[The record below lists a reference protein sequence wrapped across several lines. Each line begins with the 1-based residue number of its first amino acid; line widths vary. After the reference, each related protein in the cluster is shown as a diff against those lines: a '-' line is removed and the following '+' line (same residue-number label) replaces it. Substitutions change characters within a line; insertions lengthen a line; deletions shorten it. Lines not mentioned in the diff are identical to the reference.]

1 MKSIFLAGAFLG
13 AIAFGSAVHAR
24 DNVLLIIADDMGVEA
39 LGCYGIGRDTAPT
52 PNIDALCGR
61 GVVFENFW
69 SQSTCS
75 PTRATI
81 LTGRYGFR
89 TGVGGPA
96 GGSNPGIG
104 LSEPSLFKL
113 LTAHAVERYDSAV
126 IGKWHLSDQRNG
138 GDDNPARMGVPH
150 YAGFMRGGLRDYFSW
165 RKVVNGRTELV
176 DRYATTEFVDDALR
190 WLEPRKG
197 KPWFLW
203 LAMTAPHAPF
213 HKPPEELLADEFKGL
228 PDRPPGRDAR
238 EHYKAMINAMDTEI
252 GRLLDGIGER
262 ELAKTNVI
270 FIGDNGSPARVVGA
284 PFTRRTAKDT
294 LYEGGVR
301 VPLVV
306 AGPAVDGGGRASKAL
321 VNSTDLFA
329 TILHMAGVD
338 ARGAVPAETALDSV
352 SFLPVLQSAAAE
364 GSREFVFT
372 DKFGERRRR
381 GFRARNRQGGG
392 AGAGAP
398 GRRATAGGGPRRG
411 RPPSRHGQAI
421 RDDGYKLIRFTDGSE
436 EFYDLRR
443 DPFERHDLTAS
454 GLSGEAAEHRQAL
467 LRHLSRLTASRR

>member
-1 MKSIFLAGAFLG
+1 MKSIFLAGAVLG
-13 AIAFGSAVHAR
+13 AIAFGPAVHAR

-52 PNIDALCGR
+52 PNIDALCRR

-113 LTAHAVERYDSAV
+113 LTAHAEPYDSAV

-165 RKVVNGRTELV
+165 RKVVNGRTEQA

-213 HKPPEELLADEFKGL
+213 QKPPENLLADEFKGL
-228 PDRPPGRDAR
+228 PDRPQGRYAGD
-238 EHYKAMINAMDTEI
+238 HYKAMINAMDTEI
-252 GRLLDGIGER
+252 GRLLDGIGDR

-306 AGPAVDGGGRASKAL
+306 AGPAVTGGGRTSKAL

-338 ARGAVPAETALDSV
+338 ARRAVPADIALDSV
-352 SFLPVLQSAAAE
+352 SFLPVLGSTAAE
-364 GSREFVFT
+364 GSRVFVFT

-381 GFRARNRQGGG
+381 GFRAGNRQGGG
-392 AGAGAP
+392 ARAGAP
-398 GRRATAGGGPRRG
+398 GPRPNAAGGRRGG
-411 RPPSRHGQAI
+411 RPPSKHGQAI
-421 RDDGYKLIRFTDGSE
+421 RDHSYKLIRFTDGSE
-436 EFYDLRR
+436 EFYDLRQ
-443 DPFERHDLTAS
+443 DPFERRNLTAS
-454 GLSGEAAEHRQAL
+454 GMSGEAAKHRQAL
-467 LRHLSRLTASRR
+467 LEHLSRLAASRR

>member
-1 MKSIFLAGAFLG
+1 MKSIFLTGAVLG
-13 AIAFGSAVHAR
+13 AVAFGSAAQAR

-52 PNIDALCGR
+52 PNIDALCRR

-104 LSEPSLFKL
+104 LNEPSLFKL
-113 LTAHAVERYDSAV
+113 LTAHAEPYDSAV

-138 GDDNPARMGVPH
+138 GDDNPAWMGVPH

-213 HKPPEELLADEFKGL
+213 HKPPEELLADRFKSL
-228 PDRPPGRDAR
+228 PDRPQGRYAGD
-238 EHYKAMINAMDTEI
+238 HYKAMINAMDTEI
-252 GRLLDGIGER
+252 GRLLDGIGDR

-306 AGPAVDGGGRASKAL
+306 AGPAVDGGGRTSKAL

-338 ARGAVPAETALDSV
+338 ARGAVPAGIALDSV
-352 SFLPVLQSAAAE
+352 SFLPVLQSTAAE
-364 GSREFVFT
+364 GARAFVFT

-381 GFRARNRQGGG
+381 GFRGGNRQ
-392 AGAGAP
+392 
-398 GRRATAGGGPRRG
+398 GGGPRRG
-411 RPPSRHGQAI
+411 RPPSKHGQAI
-421 RDDGYKLIRFTDGSE
+421 RDHSYKLIRFTDGSE
-436 EFYDLRR
+436 EFYDLRQ
-443 DPFERHDLTAS
+443 DPFERRNLTAS
-454 GLSGEAAEHRQAL
+454 GLSGEAAKHRQAL
-467 LRHLSRLTASRR
+467 LEHLTRLTASP

>member
-1 MKSIFLAGAFLG
+1 MKSIFLAGAVLG

-52 PNIDALCGR
+52 PNIDALCRR
-61 GVVFENFW
+61 GVVFESFW

-89 TGVGGPA
+89 TGVGGPS

-104 LSEPSLFKL
+104 LSEPSIFKL
-113 LTAHAVERYDSAV
+113 LKAHAGERYDSAV

-165 RKVVNGRTELV
+165 QKVVNGRTERV

-203 LAMTAPHAPF
+203 LAMTAPHTPF
-213 HKPPEELLADEFKGL
+213 HRPPEKLLADKFKSL
-228 PDRPPGRDAR
+228 PDRPSGRDASG
-238 EHYKAMINAMDTEI
+238 HYKAMINAMDTEI
-252 GRLLDGIGER
+252 GRLLKGIGDR

-270 FIGDNGSPARVVGA
+270 FIGDNGSPARVAGT

-306 AGPAVDGGGRASKAL
+306 AGPAVNGGGRTSKAL

-329 TILHMAGVD
+329 TILEMAGVD
-338 ARGAVPAETALDSV
+338 ARGSVAAEIVLDSV
-352 SFLPVLQSAAAE
+352 SFLPVLESTAAE
-364 GSREFVFT
+364 GSREFIFS

-381 GFRARNRQGGG
+381 GLRAGNRQGGG
-392 AGAGAP
+392 AQAGARGP
-398 GRRATAGGGPRRG
+398 RANAGDGRRGG
-411 RPPSRHGQAI
+411 RPVSKHGQAI
-421 RDDGYKLIRFTDGSE
+421 RDDSYKLIRFTDGSE

-443 DPFERHDLTAS
+443 DPFERRNLTAS
-454 GLSGEAAEHRQAL
+454 GLSDEAAEHRRAL
-467 LRHLSRLTASRR
+467 LKHLSRLTASR

>member
-1 MKSIFLAGAFLG
+1 MKSIFLAGAVLG

-52 PNIDALCGR
+52 PNIDALCKR
-61 GVVFENFW
+61 GVVFESFW

-89 TGVGGPA
+89 TGVGGPS

-104 LSEPSLFKL
+104 LSEPSIFKL
-113 LTAHAVERYDSAV
+113 LKAHAGERYDSAV

-165 RKVVNGRTELV
+165 QKVVNGRTERV

-203 LAMTAPHAPF
+203 LAMTAPHTPF
-213 HKPPEELLADEFKGL
+213 HKPPEKLLADEFKSL
-228 PDRPPGRDAR
+228 PDRPSGRDASG
-238 EHYKAMINAMDTEI
+238 HYKAMINAMDTEI
-252 GRLLDGIGER
+252 GRLLKGIGDR

-270 FIGDNGSPARVVGA
+270 FIGDNGSPARVAGA

-306 AGPAVDGGGRASKAL
+306 AGPAVNGGGRTSKAL

-329 TILHMAGVD
+329 TILEMAGVD
-338 ARGAVPAETALDSV
+338 ARGAVAAEIVLDSV
-352 SFLPVLQSAAAE
+352 SFLPVLESTAAE
-364 GSREFVFT
+364 GSREFIFS

-381 GFRARNRQGGG
+381 GLRARNRQDGG
-392 AGAGAP
+392 AQAGARGP
-398 GRRATAGGGPRRG
+398 RANAGGGRRG
-411 RPPSRHGQAI
+411 GRPVSKHGQAI
-421 RDDGYKLIRFTDGSE
+421 RDDSYKLIRFTDGSE

-443 DPFERHDLTAS
+443 DPFERRNLTAP
-454 GLSGEAAEHRQAL
+454 GLSDEAAEHRRAL
-467 LRHLSRLTASRR
+467 LKHLSRLTASR